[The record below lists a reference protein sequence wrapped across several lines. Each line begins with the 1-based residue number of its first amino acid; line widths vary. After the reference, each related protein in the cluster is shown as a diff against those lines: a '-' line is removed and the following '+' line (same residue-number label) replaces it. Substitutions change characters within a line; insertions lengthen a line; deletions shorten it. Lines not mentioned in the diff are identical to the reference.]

1 MAESDYVN
9 FTQAQDVKSIDYR
22 DCSNA
27 MLMMWMENILTDGE
41 YNRIMDK
48 LNKSEMCRR
57 YMNGEA

>member
-1 MAESDYVN
+1 MNESDYAN
-9 FTQAQDVKSIDYR
+9 APHARNIKPIDYL

-41 YNRIMDK
+41 YNRVMDK

-57 YMNGEA
+57 YMNGEV

>member
-9 FTQAQDVKSIDYR
+9 FTQAQDVKPIDYR

-48 LNKSEMCRR
+48 LIAKNIKKWRNKSNR
-57 YMNGEA
+57 